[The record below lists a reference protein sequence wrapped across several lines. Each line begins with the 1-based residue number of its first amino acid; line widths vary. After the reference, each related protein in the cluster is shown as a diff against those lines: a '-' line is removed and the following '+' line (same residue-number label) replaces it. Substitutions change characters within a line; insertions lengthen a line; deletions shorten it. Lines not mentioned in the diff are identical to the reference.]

1 MAQTS
6 TNHPL
11 CIDLDGTL
19 IYSDCFLESIL
30 KLIKTSPFTI
40 LLIPIWI
47 MKGLVVFKNEVF
59 SRVELNPETLPY
71 NLELIEYIKQE
82 RALGRRTVLVTASVQ
97 SIAEKIG
104 NYLGIFDEIY
114 GTKQDLNLKGANKR
128 DFLVKTFGEKQFVY
142 AGDTTPDLKVWA
154 SASAAIVVSN
164 DKEFIKKAEKL
175 VPIEKLFTKEINKY
189 KVFVKSIRVYQW
201 IKNIL
206 IFLPLILAHKIGN
219 QEVLFQAIFA
229 FLAFSFTASS
239 VYLTNDLLDLESDR
253 LHPRKKFRP
262 LASGDMS
269 LKSGVISATVLLLMS
284 FAMSISLLNWQFSI
298 ILLMYYIITTAYS
311 FVLKKIPILDILVLA
326 SLYTIRIIAGGG
338 ATSTPLSHWL
348 LAFTMFLFLS
358 LAVLKRYTELLLM
371 KSENRLKTSGRGY
384 HIDDMAL
391 LMGLGP
397 SSGFLAVLVFSLYV
411 NSEQVISLYKNPT
424 LLWGIAPLLLFWIC
438 RIWFL
443 ATRGQMTDDPI
454 VFAAKDKISYVVYIL
469 IFALAMGA
477 SIQ

>member
-1 MAQTS
+1 MANNN

-11 CIDLDGTL
+11 CVDLDGTL

-30 KLIKTSPFTI
+30 KLIKSSPITLF
-40 LLIPIWI
+40 LIPFWI
-47 MKGLVVFKNEVF
+47 LKGLVIFKNEVF
-59 SRVELNPETLPY
+59 SRVELNPEILPY
-71 NLELIEYIKQE
+71 NLELIEYIKLE
-82 RALGRRTVLVTASVQ
+82 RANGRKTILVTASVQ

-114 GTKQDLNLKGANKR
+114 GTKQDLNLKGVNKR
-128 DFLVKTFGEKQFVY
+128 DFLVKTFGEIQFAY

-164 DKEFIKKAEKL
+164 DKEFIKKAEKI
-175 VPIEKLFTKEINKY
+175 VPIEKLFTKEVNSLKTFI
-189 KVFVKSIRVYQW
+189 KSIRVYQW

-219 QEVLFQAIFA
+219 QEVLLQAIFA

-253 LHPRKKFRP
+253 MHPRKKFRP

-269 LKSGVISATVLLLMS
+269 LKSGVIFATLLLLLS
-284 FAMSISLLNWQFSI
+284 FVLSVSLLNWQFSL
-298 ILLMYYIITTAYS
+298 ILLMYYIITTVYS
-311 FVLKKIPILDILVLA
+311 FYLKKIPILDILVLA

-384 HIDDMAL
+384 HIEDMSL

-411 NSEQVISLYKNPT
+411 NSDQVISLYKHPT
-424 LLWGIAPLLLFWIC
+424 FLWGIAPLLLFWIS

-454 VFAAKDKISYVVYIL
+454 VFAAKDKISYIVYFLIL
-469 IFALAMGA
+469 ILAIGAAL
-477 SIQ
+477 